1 MDEPTSV
8 SELLQ
13 RAQLQQYVAAFEEQ
27 GYDSLSQLHG
37 ITDED
42 LTELIAD
49 VNMKKGHVKRLLEA
63 LGRKGSA
70 GGSSTAPA
78 APATA
83 MPAAAQPQ
91 PAAPENA
98 GQHDHVPPSA
108 ATNMPLLSLSY
119 MLPSNVMTSESAAT
133 SPPVGSTSPLCSCCT
148 SFQGRSRVVRRPTR
162 SANNN
167 SGSLLYRYSVAR
179 AAAIQRRIQENCCIT
194 RVTALYS
201 GGSSSHGFV

>member
-78 APATA
+78 APAAA

-98 GQHDHVPPSA
+98 GQHEHVPPSA
-108 ATNMPLLSLSY
+108 ATNEAAQADLYKRLVQREYLGEMVHGNIIDTYRAPQAMGGEIMIQAASLTTFFCRCCPVKSGD
-119 MLPSNVMTSESAAT
+119 
-133 SPPVGSTSPLCSCCT
+133 SPERQVHRRLQIFAGKHRLQKHHSC
-148 SFQGRSRVVRRPTR
+148 
-162 SANNN
+162 A
-167 SGSLLYRYSVAR
+167 Y
-179 AAAIQRRIQENCCIT
+179 
-194 RVTALYS
+194 
-201 GGSSSHGFV
+201 HGAD